1 MPWKE
6 NNNGDGPWG
15 EPGENPSNDSKKKN
29 QNSNIDN
36 LMNNLLNKL
45 KKTFFNKDSGNKKN
59 FLSGFLIILAIWL
72 FSGFYKVNANEQG
85 VVLRFGKWVRTTQPG
100 LHYHLPYPIEI
111 AKTPK
116 VTKVNKTEIGFRTF
130 RESKRLLSEESL
142 MLTGDENI
150 VDINFSVF
158 WVIKDAGKYLFNL
171 RSPENSIKAV
181 SESVMREVIGNS
193 RIASV
198 LAEGRKEIEL
208 KSIEAIQSVL
218 DIYGSG
224 VQITQLQLQKVD
236 PPDQVIDSFRD
247 VQRARADKEKA
258 INEAIAYRNDIIPKA
273 RGEAAQIVQQA
284 EAYKKEIVARSEGD
298 ANRFNSI
305 LSSYKNN
312 EDVTKNRIYLE
323 TLEEILQNANKVI
336 IDTKQGSGV
345 LPYLPLPEIK
355 KKEKSKNSN
364 EVNNNLNEEA
374 YKDIISDVKNE
385 EINNNVQ

>member
-355 KKEKSKNSN
+355 KKEKSKKSN
-364 EVNNNLNEEA
+364 EVNNNLNEE
-374 YKDIISDVKNE
+374 
-385 EINNNVQ
+385 INNNVQ

>member
-6 NNNGDGPWG
+6 NNNGKNPWG
-15 EPGENPSNDSKKKN
+15 DSNQRPSDNSKKKN
-29 QNSNIDN
+29 YNFNIDN
-36 LMNNLLNKL
+36 LLNNFFSKI
-45 KKTFFNKDSGNKKN
+45 KKIFFNGGPDNKKS
-59 FLSGFLIILAIWL
+59 FISVVLILLIIWL
-72 FSGFYKVNANEQG
+72 VSGFYKVNANEQG
-85 VVLRFGKWVRTTQPG
+85 VVLRFGEWVRSTQPG

-130 RESKRLLSEESL
+130 RESKRILSEESL

-158 WVIKDAGKYLFNL
+158 WVIKDAGKYLFQL
-171 RSPENSIKAV
+171 RSPERSIKSV
-181 SESVMREVIGNS
+181 SESVMREVIANS
-193 RIASV
+193 RISSV
-198 LAEGRKEIEL
+198 LAEGRKDIEVQ
-208 KSIEAIQSVL
+208 SIGAIQNVL
-218 DIYGSG
+218 DNYNSG

-247 VQRARADKEKA
+247 VQRARADKEKF

-273 RGEAAQIVQQA
+273 RGEAAKIVQES
-284 EAYKKEIVARSEGD
+284 EAYKKEVLARSQGD

-305 LSSYKNN
+305 LKSYKTN

-323 TLEEILQNANKVI
+323 TLEEVFQNANKVI

-355 KKEKSKNSN
+355 KRKKKQEKEENKETN
-364 EVNNNLNEEA
+364 VTNEE
-374 YKDIISDVKNE
+374 DVKN
-385 EINNNVQ
+385 VQ

>member
-6 NNNGDGPWG
+6 NDNEEGPWG
-15 EPGENPSNDSKKKN
+15 GSEKKPANTGKKKN
-29 QNSNIDN
+29 YTSNIEG
-36 LMNNLLNKL
+36 LLNNLLLKL
-45 KKTFFNKDSGNKKN
+45 KKRFFTGGPDNNNNKS
-59 FLSGFLIILAIWL
+59 FISSFLIIIFIWFL
-72 FSGFYKVNANEQG
+72 TGFYKVNANEQG
-85 VVLRFGKWVRTTQPG
+85 VILRFGEWVRTTQPG
-100 LHYHLPYPIEI
+100 LHYHLPYPIEV

-158 WVIKDAGKYLFNL
+158 WVISDAGKFLFNL
-171 RSPENSIKAV
+171 RKPENSIKAV

-193 RIASV
+193 LIASV
-198 LAEGRKEIEL
+198 LAEGRQDIET
-208 KSIEAIQSVL
+208 KSIEAIQLVL
-218 DIYGSG
+218 DNYQSG
-224 VQITQLQLQKVD
+224 IKITQLQLQKVD

-247 VQRARADKEKA
+247 VQRARADKEKS

-273 RGEAAQIVQQA
+273 RGESSKITQEA
-284 EAYKKEIVARSEGD
+284 EAYAKEVVARSEGD

-305 LSSYKNN
+305 LNSYKKN

-323 TLEEILQNANKVI
+323 TLEEILQNASKVI

-355 KKEKSKNSN
+355 KNEKKRKKQKEVLSES
-364 EVNNNLNEEA
+364 EENN
-374 YKDIISDVKNE
+374 KD
-385 EINNNVQ
+385 VQ

>member
-6 NNNGDGPWG
+6 NNNGEGPWG
-15 EPGENPSNDSKKKN
+15 GSDQKPPDNSKKKHGF
-29 QNSNIDN
+29 NIDK
-36 LMNNLLNKL
+36 LLTFFLSKI
-45 KKTFFNKDSGNKKN
+45 KKTFFSGGPDNKKS
-59 FLSGFLIILAIWL
+59 FISALLVLLVIWIISGL
-72 FSGFYKVNANEQG
+72 YKVNANEQG
-85 VVLRFGKWVRTTQPG
+85 VVLRFGKWIATTQPG
-100 LHYHLPYPIEI
+100 LRYHLPYPIEI

-130 RESKRLLSEESL
+130 RESKRILSEESL

-158 WVIKDAGKYLFNL
+158 WVIKDAGKFLFNL
-171 RSPENSIKAV
+171 RSPEKSIKSV
-181 SESVMREVIGNS
+181 SESVMREVIANS
-193 RIASV
+193 KISSV
-198 LAEGRKEIEL
+198 LAEGRRDIEI
-208 KSIEAIQSVL
+208 KSIEAIQTVL
-218 DIYGSG
+218 DNYGSG

-247 VQRARADKEKA
+247 VQRARADKEKF

-273 RGEAAQIVQQA
+273 RGEAAKIVQES
-284 EAYKKEIVARSEGD
+284 EAYKKEVVARSEGD

-305 LSSYKNN
+305 LKSYKKN

-323 TLEEILQNANKVI
+323 TLEEVLQNANKVI

-355 KKEKSKNSN
+355 KRKRNQEKEENKETNVTN
-364 EVNNNLNEEA
+364 E
-374 YKDIISDVKNE
+374 DDVKN
-385 EINNNVQ
+385 VQ